1 MGSGLIKLESGILV
15 EVEWSDDEPREVSD
29 RGSRK
34 VSASIDKIR
43 PILVEACRPIAQA
56 WEELRQD
63 VQIEQAQVEIGFS
76 FEGEGNIYI
85 TKAKAAS
92 NIKVTLTLKPKVDP

>member
-1 MGSGLIKLESGILV
+1 MSSGLIKLEDGILV
-15 EVEWSDDEPREVSD
+15 EVEFSNDEPQEVSD
-29 RGSRK
+29 RGSRQ
-34 VSASIDKIR
+34 VSASINKIK

-56 WEELRQD
+56 WQELSED
-63 VQIEQAQVEIGFS
+63 VQIEKAEVEIGFS

-92 NIKVTLTLKPKVDP
+92 NIKVTLTLKPKVV